1 MPLSPHDDALTSAT
15 RAVIERF
22 NAAFNRHDVSAIMA
36 LMTDDCVFEN
46 TYPPPDGERYEGQQA
61 VRAFWEKFFHSSPT
75 AHFDFEELFAGGNR
89 CVVRWRY
96 RWTGQDGKSGH
107 IRGVDI
113 FRVRDGKVAEKLS
126 YVKG

>member
-75 AHFDFEELFAGGNR
+75 AHFDFEGPLALP
-89 CVVRWRY
+89 V
-96 RWTGQDGKSGH
+96 DGPGWKVGPYSRRRHFSRQGWESG
-107 IRGVDI
+107 
-113 FRVRDGKVAEKLS
+113 
-126 YVKG
+126 